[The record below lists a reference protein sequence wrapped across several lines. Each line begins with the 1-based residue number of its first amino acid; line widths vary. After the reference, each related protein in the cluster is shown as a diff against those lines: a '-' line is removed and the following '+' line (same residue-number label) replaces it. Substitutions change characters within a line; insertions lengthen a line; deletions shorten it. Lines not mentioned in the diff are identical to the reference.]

1 MTKAIL
7 IPVYLRL
14 KNSKELPGSEGV
26 QLTKRAI
33 QSLKVLRDEDFTL
46 VLLVCFDLPE
56 GEKENSLSEMDKA
69 FREEIRAFG
78 MKRAFL
84 LSSRN
89 LEGLRT
95 HLDHRNFEALSSL
108 IDLKGFS
115 KIRNTGLL
123 LAQALSIEAVLF
135 MDNDEVIEDPDFL
148 KIACEHLHEEW
159 DGKVVSGKGGFYVN
173 RDGKILI
180 PSQHL
185 WWRALWNKT
194 KWMNQVWEKILSSRD
209 RLVSSPLLLGGN
221 LILHSSLFQSI
232 PFDPFIPRGEDTDY
246 LINAH
251 RWGFSLFF
259 DPKLRIRHLHPE
271 RTTTF
276 YNEELR
282 GDIERFL
289 YEREKVKE
297 GFDLDLDPYPGYFLK
312 RTLPLK
318 AFLTSF
324 FLSLDHLARGDWKAA
339 GKSLENLSL
348 LFQTKEGGWGKYSA
362 FKAGW
367 EKVMGHLQKEGLNE
381 ILGDCRI

>member
-14 KNSKELPGSEGV
+14 KNSKELFQSEGV
-26 QLTKRAI
+26 QLTRRAI
-33 QSLKVLRDEDFTL
+33 QSLKILPDDDFTL

-56 GEKENSLSEMDKA
+56 GEKENSLSEMDRA

-84 LSSRN
+84 FSSWN

-95 HLDHRNFEALSSL
+95 HLDHRNFKALSSL

-123 LAQALSIEAVLF
+123 LAQALSIEAALF

-148 KIACEHLHEEW
+148 NIACEHLHEEW
-159 DGKVVSGKGGFYVN
+159 NGKVVSGKGGFYVN
-173 RDGKILI
+173 RDGKILL
-180 PSQHL
+180 PRQHL
-185 WWRALWNKT
+185 WWRFLWNKA
-194 KWMNQVWEKILSSRD
+194 KWMNQVWEKILLSRD

-221 LILHSSLFQSI
+221 LALHSSLFQSI
-232 PFDPFIPRGEDTDY
+232 PFDPYIPRGEDTDY

-251 RWGFSLFF
+251 RWGFSIFF

-324 FLSLDHLARGDWKAA
+324 FLSLDHLARGDWDAA

-348 LFQTKEGGWGKYSA
+348 LFQKKEGGWGTYSGFRA
-362 FKAGW
+362 DW
-367 EKVMGHLQKEGLNE
+367 EKVMGHIQKEGLGE
-381 ILGDCRI
+381 ILGGCQT